1 MRAFLIISLLLI
13 TNISYAETDKEN
25 MLKIA
30 DEFAFC
36 VGTLQSASKNAIK
49 MGGTKD
55 MASLFD
61 GSARGAHIAS
71 EYLLSIAHSDGTKPI
86 GEYKDYVDSIAYTS
100 ELKMNALYDI
110 NNKDSQAQIN
120 SALDICVA
128 LNPLQAQIVHELRQ
142 QTHLPK

>member
-1 MRAFLIISLLLI
+1 MRALLIISLLLI
-13 TNISYAETDKEN
+13 TNISHAETDKEN

-36 VGTLQSASKNAIK
+36 AGTFKSASKNVIK

-55 MASLFD
+55 IASLLD
-61 GSARGAHIAS
+61 GSARGAQVAS
-71 EYLLSIAHSDGTKPI
+71 EYLLSSAHSDGKKPL

-110 NNKDSQAQIN
+110 NNKDSQAQIS
-120 SALDICVA
+120 SALNICVT
-128 LNPLQAQIVHELRQ
+128 LSPLQAQIVQELRQ